1 MVPSWATLAMWFPR
15 LAAGRARGILSRLY
29 GTRGH
34 LAARPSQSRWACG
47 RPRCRCGEEDSRGT
61 GREWGCGKA
70 MPGVPGPAGPR
81 VFGSDPRAAGEDA
94 RRHWELWGWS
104 GVTARERVRAAFDCR
119 IPDRVPIYQAGFS
132 ATVASQILGRPA
144 YVGGGHAQYLEACA
158 LWEGPD
164 AHEEYLTRCWRD
176 AVDLCRALELDVVR
190 TTYWR
195 MPERPTRRI
204 DEHTFAYGDETRGP
218 WRIMRHDPASE
229 LYQVVARS
237 PEPEATIDGL
247 EPVVEGAEAHAEAYR
262 PGPETF
268 DAVLRAQAE
277 FGDDGVPYGGI
288 PVGLGIPREPV
299 WLEATALRPDLVG
312 RYLATQAIIA
322 ERNVALG
329 AALGL
334 TYAYGGGD
342 FCSPRGPM
350 YSPRAF
356 HELVLP
362 QLERVS
368 RACDAAGAL
377 HGFASDGNLWPVADD
392 LFGQSGVRFF
402 YEVDCLA
409 GMDLTRLRT
418 TFPHLALLGGIN
430 SATLHQGTVEQVI
443 GETRR
448 ALRAAREHG
457 GCVIGCS
464 NQIVAGT
471 PMANFWA
478 MMETLEAER

>member
-1 MVPSWATLAMWFPR
+1 MGPR
-15 LAAGRARGILSRLY
+15 
-29 GTRGH
+29 
-34 LAARPSQSRWACG
+34 
-47 RPRCRCGEEDSRGT
+47 GEL
-61 GREWGCGKA
+61 
-70 MPGVPGPAGPR
+70 PGSPAPAGLLT
-81 VFGSDPRAAGEDA
+81 RAVDVGLRATGEDA
-94 RRHWELWGWS
+94 RRDWS
-104 GVTARERVRAAFDCR
+104 SLGGSTAITARERVQDAFDCGV
-119 IPDRVPIYQAGFS
+119 PDRVPIYQAGFS
-132 ATVASQILGRPA
+132 SAVASEVLGRHA
-144 YVGGGHAQYLEACA
+144 HVGGGHAQYLEACA

-164 AHEEYLTRCWRD
+164 AHEEYLARCWHD

-195 MPERPTRRI
+195 LNERPSRRI
-204 DEHTFAYGDETRGP
+204 DEHTFIYGDESRGP
-218 WRIMRHDPASE
+218 WRIMRHDPVSE
-229 LYQVVARS
+229 LYQVVAHS
-237 PEPEATIDGL
+237 PEPELTLGDL
-247 EPVVEGAEAHAEAYR
+247 EVVVGDAEAHAEAYR
-262 PGPETF
+262 PEPAAF
-268 DAVLRAQAE
+268 DAVLHTQAE

-299 WLEATALRPDLVG
+299 WLEATAVRPDLVG
-312 RYLATQAIIA
+312 RYLATQATIA

-329 AALGL
+329 ASLGL

-356 HELVLP
+356 HELMLP
-362 QLERVS
+362 QLERIS

-377 HGFASDGNLWPVADD
+377 HGFASDGNLWPIADD
-392 LFGQSGVRFF
+392 LFGRSGVRFF

-409 GMDLTRLRT
+409 GMDLARLRA

-430 SATLHQGTVEQVI
+430 SATLHRGTVEQVVE
-443 GETRR
+443 ETRR
-448 ALRAAREHG
+448 ALEAAHTYG
-457 GCVIGCS
+457 GCIVGCS